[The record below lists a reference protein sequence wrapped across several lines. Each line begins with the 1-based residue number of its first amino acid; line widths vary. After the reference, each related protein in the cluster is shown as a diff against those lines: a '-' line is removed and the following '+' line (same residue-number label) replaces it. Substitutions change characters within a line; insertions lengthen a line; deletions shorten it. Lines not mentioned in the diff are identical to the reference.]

1 MADIKEGTFI
11 GTATV
16 TQPDSTLRS
25 LEVVVFPENLRGFG
39 EGHYPWDLGSKSMMT
54 NATVANAV
62 RGVDGQTVT
71 VTYKGGEKKI
81 DVPANVPVV
90 AVVPATKADIMPGA
104 PVFVPTERQADGS
117 LRSGAVLFGKDG
129 VIRYT
134 LVARSASGALNV
146 SYEGIRCASR
156 ERRLY
161 AFGREDK
168 TWAPARSSDWT
179 RISFSPHHAAL
190 ADEYFCP
197 VRGAVR
203 TADEAV
209 SALKRGGHAGA
220 RSLYNLPR

>member
-1 MADIKEGTFI
+1 MRRRPLF
-11 GTATV
+11 
-16 TQPDSTLRS
+16 S
-25 LEVVVFPENLRGFG
+25 LALALVLAKLAGGAAAQVLAPQYPGGYKPQFEEDKPWEEQKWSLPPYPAMDGLVGFDAG
-39 EGHYPWDLGSKSMMT
+39 PTS
-54 NATVANAV
+54 AF
-62 RGVDGQTVT
+62 RFFVD
-71 VTYKGGEKKI
+71 
-81 DVPANVPVV
+81 PASISVG
-90 AVVPATKADIMPGA
+90 D
-104 PVFVPTERQADGS
+104 
-117 LRSGAVLFGKDG
+117 DG

-168 TWAPARSSDWT
+168 TWAPARTSEWT
-179 RISFSPHHAAL
+179 RISLSAHHAAL

-209 SALKRGGHAGA
+209 SALKRGGHPGA
-220 RSLYNLPR
+220 RSLYNQPR